1 MSRCKSRFQSH
12 PSQPKFLILNLP
24 KLYPED
30 DLSVIIFKS
39 LRMSNIFLIASNEF
53 ISKNIYCLFGISLN
67 CFARAGHV
75 LFLYNILISRL
86 TARRPLE
93 IVGRKIIQIFGFSLT
108 RDREERS
115 LMKLT
120 IEAPENANDDPNIVF
135 LPVGNIWRIGRIPS
149 L

>member
-30 DLSVIIFKS
+30 DLLSVIIFKS

-93 IVGRKIIQIFGFSLT
+93 IVRRKIIQIFGFSLT
-108 RDREERS
+108 EIERS
-115 LMKLT
+115 
-120 IEAPENANDDPNIVF
+120 EGSEV
-135 LPVGNIWRIGRIPS
+135 S
-149 L
+149 LSEQ

>member
-30 DLSVIIFKS
+30 DLLSVIIFKS
-39 LRMSNIFLIASNEF
+39 LRMSNIFLIASNEL

-93 IVGRKIIQIFGFSLT
+93 IVRRKIIQIFGFSLT
-108 RDREERS
+108 EIERS
-115 LMKLT
+115 
-120 IEAPENANDDPNIVF
+120 EGSEV
-135 LPVGNIWRIGRIPS
+135 S
-149 L
+149 LSEQ